1 MFKHRL
7 IFISNL
13 KYQRLS
19 QSFLSSEAVMCFN
32 FFLAYNIIRG
42 LNLIKT
48 WPSEL
53 FFFFVS
59 GQKFCFQCFSPKSKC
74 RGLKVTLNA
83 FPSIKSSCLHPCLRS
98 HTFLSGILLFCCNFS
113 RHWQT
118 RRPETT
124 KLQTLL
130 LLSHTV

>member
-53 FFFFVS
+53 FFFFCEWTKVL
-59 GQKFCFQCFSPKSKC
+59 FSVFLTKKQVP
-74 RGLKVTLNA
+74 
-83 FPSIKSSCLHPCLRS
+83 RS
-98 HTFLSGILLFCCNFS
+98 
-113 RHWQT
+113 
-118 RRPETT
+118 
-124 KLQTLL
+124 
-130 LLSHTV
+130 